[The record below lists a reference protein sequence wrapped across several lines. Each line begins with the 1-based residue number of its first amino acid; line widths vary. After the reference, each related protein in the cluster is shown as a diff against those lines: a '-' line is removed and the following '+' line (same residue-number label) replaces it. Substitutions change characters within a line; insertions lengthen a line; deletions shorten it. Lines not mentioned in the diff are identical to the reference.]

1 MKRTV
6 FAILAVFTI
15 LLTACTSPLTGILPG
30 ATQASNEL
38 TDTQLAV
45 GTLKLEGTEQ
55 DISAEQARELLV
67 LWYVYSD
74 LSQSDIAAQEEV
86 DGLLTQVQENMTAEQ
101 IQAITDMEISQQ
113 DISSAAQGSA
123 KTTDSSSNTASADE
137 GEMSPPDG
145 GMTGGMDM
153 PADMSGTGSTVS
165 ASQQAAPSAD
175 SSTEVPSAV
184 VDALIEFLEKKI
196 A

>member
-6 FAILAVFTI
+6 FAILAVFAI
-15 LLTACTSPLTGILPG
+15 LLTACTSPLTDILPG

-38 TDTQLAV
+38 TNTQLAV

-86 DGLLTQVQENMTAEQ
+86 DGLLTQVQENMTTEQ
-101 IQAITDMEISQQ
+101 MQAITDMDISQQ

-123 KTTDSSSNTASADE
+123 KTTASSSNTASADG

-153 PADMSGTGSTVS
+153 PADMGGTGSTVS
-165 ASQQAAPSAD
+165 ASQQTAPSAD
-175 SSTEVPSAV
+175 NSTEVPSAV

>member
-38 TDTQLAV
+38 TNTQLAV

-55 DISAEQARELLV
+55 DISTEQARELLV

-86 DGLLTQVQENMTAEQ
+86 NGLIAQVQENMTAEQ
-101 IQAITDMEISQQ
+101 MQAITDMEISQQ

-123 KTTDSSSNTASADE
+123 KTSKLFKQHRLF
-137 GEMSPPDG
+137 
-145 GMTGGMDM
+145 
-153 PADMSGTGSTVS
+153 SGRRRNVS
-165 ASQQAAPSAD
+165 ARWWYDGRYGYACRYERYGINCQRQPAN
-175 SSTEVPSAV
+175 STQRG
-184 VDALIEFLEKKI
+184 
-196 A
+196 